1 VALSPDQAGETAGRS
16 EQAAWN
22 HPSFSRNR
30 YLADNADRTPGRFE
44 MSAIWSFSSPG
55 VHWRTFLLLALC
67 ALLAFGASLIPIRSV
82 AAGSTVGSFEIE
94 GNYDD
99 DTGPGEPID
108 WSSPP
113 PGLTAFSDVVR
124 RGDDIFSRGS
134 KELEPAS
141 WTCVTSS
148 VPPKDDIRSGAVSFR
163 RFEGKQYLYVHYFR
177 AGVNGDAHMDYEF
190 NQSSAPNPSC
200 PETRARTNG
209 DIVVSF
215 DTEQGG
221 AQIFVRAFEWQGD
234 ATTGTLVELALGT
247 QGVLWDGAVN
257 IPNTIPGEEAG
268 SFGEAAINLTD
279 SPVGEVGCGEFGT
292 AYMKTRASTSISAE
306 LKDKTPAKA
315 VEGLCP
321 RLELE
326 KSADVGFAGI
336 DDEVTYTLTYRNTGE
351 GNATN
356 VTINEPLPAGTAFV
370 SCSDGCTQSGDGSS
384 VSWSVGTVAPGASG
398 SVTLTLRITTDQA
411 CEICNVATIDS
422 DQTSPLPSNQ
432 ICITVV
438 PEANPVGATARDS
451 AFGARVTDTLLG
463 LNLTFV
469 PVDSHQSGPGSNAQ
483 SDQLVNVDVPTDS
496 GTVLR
501 ADVMRTSS
509 RSTVTESPAE
519 ATHTS
524 IAETANVDVLGGIVT
539 ASAVRGVASAT
550 ATGLSASHSSL
561 GSAFKDLYVDA
572 DGSGPVVP
580 VAFNNVNPGTTV
592 DLSAA
597 FGTGSY
603 VKLYEEVGSNSEPT
617 GSFGGTYA
625 ADVTVN
631 MIHVHLTDK
640 LPLVP
645 GEQTVDV
652 IVAQAVAHA
661 DFPQIT
667 LCAGRHPRAVSGHA
681 FIASETTDPSA
692 VPVLHGYVSIPSN
705 GGEAHQDL
713 DAVST
718 SVLTAES
725 AATDSRGTIDGQ
737 SARATNWAEIQS
749 ACLLADPTGTC
760 TVGASV
766 LRSQSNSLADRD
778 SASSDDDGTLFAQ
791 VKVLGVPVTATPPP
805 NTVVELPGIGYLIL
819 NEQFCDNGA
828 ALPDCSDVSGHAG
841 LTVRAV
847 HLVVTVPSN
856 PTGLEPGAEVI
867 LDEAHSDATWIP

>member
-1 VALSPDQAGETAGRS
+1 MGGKCISTWAVAAL
-16 EQAAWN
+16 
-22 HPSFSRNR
+22 
-30 YLADNADRTPGRFE
+30 
-44 MSAIWSFSSPG
+44 
-55 VHWRTFLLLALC
+55 TF
-67 ALLAFGASLIPIRSV
+67 ALLAGPVGNPTAS
-82 AAGSTVGSFEIE
+82 AASTVGSFEIE
-94 GNYDD
+94 GNFVDD
-99 DTGPGEPID
+99 SGPGEPID

-113 PGLTAFSDVVR
+113 PGLTAFSDAVR
-124 RGDDIFSRGS
+124 RGDDIFKEGS
-134 KELEPAS
+134 KELEPGS
-141 WTCVTSS
+141 WTCATGS

-163 RFEGKQYLYVHYFR
+163 RGLDGKQYLYVHYFR
-177 AGVNGDAHMDYEF
+177 DGVNGDAHMDYEF

-200 PETRARTNG
+200 PETQARTDG
-209 DIVVSF
+209 DIVVAF
-215 DTEQGG
+215 DTENGG
-221 AQIFVRAFEWQGD
+221 AQIFVRAFEWQGN

-292 AYMKTRASTSISAE
+292 AYMKTRASTSINAA

-321 RLELE
+321 QLELE
-326 KSADVGFAGI
+326 KSANVGFAVIG
-336 DDEVTYTLTYRNTGE
+336 DQVTYTLTYRNTGE
-351 GNATN
+351 ANATN

-370 SCSDGCTQSGDGSS
+370 SCSDSCTQSGDGSS
-384 VSWSVGTVAPGASG
+384 VSWSLGTVAPGASG
-398 SVTLTLRITTDQA
+398 SVTLTVRITTDQG

-432 ICITVV
+432 VCITIV
-438 PEANPVGATARDS
+438 PEANPAGAKAFDS

-463 LNLTFV
+463 LDLTLV
-469 PVDSHQSGPGSNAQ
+469 PVESYQQGPGSDAD
-483 SDQLVNVDVPTDS
+483 SDQLLDVNLPLD

-509 RSTVTESPAE
+509 RSTVTDSPAE

-539 ASAVRGVASAT
+539 ASAVRGVATAT
-550 ATGLSASHSSL
+550 ATGTSASYSTL
-561 GSAFKDLYVDA
+561 GSAFNDLYVDA
-572 DGSGPVVP
+572 DGSGPGAP
-580 VAFNNVNPGTTV
+580 VAYNNVNPGTTV
-592 DLSAA
+592 DLSVA
-597 FGTGSY
+597 FGAGSY
-603 VKLYEEVGSNSEPT
+603 VKLYEEIGSNTEPS

-640 LPLVP
+640 LPLAP
-645 GEQTVDV
+645 GDQTADV

-681 FIASETTDPSA
+681 FIASESTDPSL

-718 SVLTAES
+718 TVLTAES

-737 SARATNWAEIQS
+737 SARATSWAEIQS
-749 ACLLADPTGTC
+749 ACLLADASGTC

-778 SASSDDDGTLFAQ
+778 SASSDDDGTLFVLAT
-791 VKVLGVPVTATPPP
+791 VLGVPVAATPPP
-805 NTVVELPGIGYLIL
+805 NTVVELPGIGYVIL

-828 ALPDCSDVSGHAG
+828 ALPDCSDGSGHAG

-847 HLVVTVPSN
+847 HLVVTVPTN
-856 PTGLEPGAEVI
+856 PTGLQPGAEVI